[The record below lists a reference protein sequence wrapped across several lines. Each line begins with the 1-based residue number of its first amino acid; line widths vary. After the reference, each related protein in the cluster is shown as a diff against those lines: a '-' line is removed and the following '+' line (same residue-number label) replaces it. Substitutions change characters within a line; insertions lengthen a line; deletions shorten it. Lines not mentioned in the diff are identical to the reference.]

1 MSREVRDAAL
11 VHGINA
17 VESVLGHDPE
27 RVLTLWVDAG
37 RNDKRL
43 VALIEQA
50 KALGISVQA
59 TSRKALDRRVPD
71 GHHQG
76 VVADYRPPP
85 PLGEGEL
92 LDRVEKASSPLL
104 LVLDGVTDPHNLG
117 ACMRTA
123 AAAGALAVV
132 APRDRAASLTP
143 AARKA
148 ASGAAEVIPF
158 VAVTNLART
167 LASLKQLGVWTVGTS
182 GAVEQDLYAQDL
194 RGSMALVLGA
204 EGAGL
209 RRLTAEACDVLVRI
223 PISSAMESLNVSVAA
238 GVCLFEA
245 VRQRRA

>member
-1 MSREVRDAAL
+1 MSRELREATL
-11 VHGINA
+11 LHGINA
-17 VESVLGHDPE
+17 VESALAHDPE

-37 RNDKRL
+37 RVDKRL
-43 VALIEQA
+43 GALIEQA
-50 KALGISVQA
+50 RSLGVSVQ
-59 TSRKALDRRVPD
+59 TSSRKALDRRVPG

-76 VVADYRPPP
+76 VMADYRPPP
-85 PLGEGEL
+85 PLGEGQL
-92 LDRVEKASSPLL
+92 LDRVEAADAPLL

-117 ACMRTA
+117 ACLRTA

-143 AARKA
+143 VARKA
-148 ASGAAEVIPF
+148 ASGAADVIPF
-158 VAVTNLART
+158 VPVTNLSRT
-167 LASLKQLGVWTVGTS
+167 LGSLKQFGVWVVGAAST
-182 GAVEQDLYAQDL
+182 AERELYAQDL
-194 RGSMALVLGA
+194 RGSQALVLGA

-223 PISSAMESLNVSVAA
+223 PISATMESLNVSVAA

>member
-1 MSREVRDAAL
+1 MSREAREGAL

-17 VESVLGHDPE
+17 VESVLKNDPE
-27 RVLTLWVDAG
+27 RVLTLWVDPG
-37 RNDKRL
+37 RDDRRL
-43 VALIEQA
+43 AALIGQA
-50 KALGISVQA
+50 KALGISVQP

-71 GHHQG
+71 GRHQG

-85 PLGEGEL
+85 PLGEAEL
-92 LDRVEKASSPLL
+92 LDRVEAATAPLL

-148 ASGAAEVIPF
+148 ASGAAETVPF

-167 LASLKQLGVWTVGTS
+167 LASLKQLGIWVIGTA
-182 GAVEQDLYAQDL
+182 GEAGQDLYAQDL
-194 RGSMALVLGA
+194 RGPTAMVLGA
-204 EGAGL
+204 EGSGM

-223 PISSAMESLNVSVAA
+223 PIEPAMESLNVSVAA
-238 GVCLFEA
+238 GVCLFES

>member
-1 MSREVRDAAL
+1 VSREARDDAL

-17 VESVLGHDPE
+17 VESVLTHGPE

-37 RNDKRL
+37 RDDRRLGALVKR
-43 VALIEQA
+43 A
-50 KALGISVQA
+50 KTLGISVQP

-71 GHHQG
+71 GRHQG

-85 PLGEGEL
+85 PLGEVEL
-92 LDRVEKASSPLL
+92 LDRVEAATTPLL

-123 AAAGALAVV
+123 AAVGALAVV

-148 ASGAAEVIPF
+148 ASGAAEAVPF
-158 VAVTNLART
+158 VAVTNLVRT
-167 LASLKQLGVWTVGTS
+167 LASLKQLGIWVIGTA
-182 GAVEQDLYAQDL
+182 GDAEQDLYAQDL
-194 RGSMALVLGA
+194 RGSTALVLGA
-204 EGAGL
+204 EGSGM
-209 RRLTAEACDVLVRI
+209 RRLTAEACDALVRI
-223 PISSAMESLNVSVAA
+223 PIEPAMESLNVSVAA

-245 VRQRRA
+245 VRQRRV